1 MTTFDLDWYDEG
13 LRHLADGS
21 IDPDAD
27 TLKVMLVTS
36 SYTPDLATHDFRN
49 DVTDEV
55 VGSGYSAG
63 GATLTN
69 VQVYVS
75 GGKVYIDADPV
86 SWNPSTITARA
97 AVVYKAR
104 GGAASADELLC
115 IASWD
120 EDLQSS
126 AGNFAITWQPAG
138 FLSLERA

>member
-13 LRHLADGS
+13 LHHLADGS

-27 TLKVMLVTS
+27 TLKVMLTTS
-36 SYTPDLATHDFRN
+36 SYAPNLATHDFRN
-49 DVTDEV
+49 DVTNEV
-55 VGSGYSAG
+55 VGAGYVAG
-63 GATLTN
+63 GRTLTN
-69 VQVYVS
+69 VTVYVS
-75 GGKVYIDADPV
+75 ASKVYIDADPV
-86 SWNPSTITARA
+86 SWNPSTLTVRA

-120 EDLQSS
+120 EDLITASS
-126 AGNFAITWQPAG
+126 NFAITWQPAG